1 MPYIADANITSGK
14 SYKASMLINYDSIVR
29 KYKQFTSNYESRGVI
44 YKRKMFIRL
53 ATGVNSMG
61 TPNHG
66 AITSHNFIAFVFQQS
81 QFSIS
86 CYCGL
91 HAY

>member
-29 KYKQFTSNYESRGVI
+29 KYKQFTSNYESRGV
-44 YKRKMFIRL
+44 
-53 ATGVNSMG
+53 NSMG

-81 QFSIS
+81 QFGIS